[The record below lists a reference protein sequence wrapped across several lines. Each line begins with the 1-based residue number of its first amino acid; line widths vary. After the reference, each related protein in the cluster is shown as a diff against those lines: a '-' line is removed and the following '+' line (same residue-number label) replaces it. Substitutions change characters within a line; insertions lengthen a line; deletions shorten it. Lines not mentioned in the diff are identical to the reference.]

1 MTVIVRG
8 PSGTASALRHWVQ
21 VSSNSSVPDH
31 HTHQNGGNEGP
42 SAGYCLAHP
51 TPSLP
56 EGTEPGAP
64 ARPHRDP

>member
-1 MTVIVRG
+1 MAVIVRG
-8 PSGTASALRHWVQ
+8 PSGPHLHSGTGYKCLQIPA
-21 VSSNSSVPDH
+21 PDH

-42 SAGYCLAHP
+42 SAGYCLARP